1 MIKKQKSLD
10 LMIDRPLF
18 IAVMFLL
25 AISLMMT
32 YSLSVYTVVH
42 FEYNSWHFFVRQLMA
57 VAIGFL
63 SIIILSRLD
72 PDRWFIPLGISIFIF
87 FFILMFAMQFFPS
100 SIVRSVGGAK
110 RWIHA
115 GPLSIAPVEFFKIGF
130 VFFLA
135 WSFSRKLLNRGKM
148 EFIEEIRAFS
158 PYLAVFFIAVI
169 LIAILQKDLG
179 QVVVVG
185 ATLMIMFI
193 FAGSSFRFFVTL
205 MLGGLAAFVGLIVMA
220 PHRIERVKGWW
231 AGIQDTILAIFP
243 FENVQSLRVD
253 VVTKEP
259 YQVSNSLNAI
269 NNGGYFGVGLG
280 NGQFKLGYLSDVHTD
295 FILSGIAEEFGFF
308 GLLIVTFAML
318 FIIFRLFKIAAKLTN
333 PVYYLFCIG
342 VALLIGFAFVM
353 NSFGISG
360 ITPVKGI
367 AVPFLS
373 YGGSQMFSL
382 CIAIGMVLMVSK
394 KRYQG

>member
-1 MIKKQKSLD
+1 
-10 LMIDRPLF
+10 MIDKTLF
-18 IAVMFLL
+18 MAVMFLL
-25 AISLMMT
+25 SVSLMMT
-32 YSLSVYTVVH
+32 YSLSVYAVVH
-42 FEYNSWHFFVRQLMA
+42 FEYSSTHFFVRQLMA
-57 VAIGFL
+57 VTIGFL
-63 SIIILSRLD
+63 SIIVLSRLD
-72 PDRWFIPLGISIFIF
+72 PDRWFIPLGISVFLF
-87 FFILMFAMQFFPS
+87 FFLLMFAMQFFPS

-135 WSFSRKLLNRGKM
+135 WSFSRKLLYRKKM
-148 EFIEEIRAFS
+148 KFIEEIRATS
-158 PYLAVFFIAVI
+158 PYLAVFLVAVV

-179 QVVVVG
+179 QTAVLGV
-185 ATLMIMFI
+185 TLLIMFS
-193 FAGSSFRFFVTL
+193 FAGTSLRFFL
-205 MLGGLAAFVGLIVMA
+205 LLIGSGMIAFIGLVVMA

-231 AGIQDTILAIFP
+231 VSIQDSILALFP
-243 FENVQSLRVD
+243 FEKMQSLRVET
-253 VVTKEP
+253 VTKEP

-295 FILSGIAEEFGFF
+295 FVLAGIAEEFGLF
-308 GLLIVTFAML
+308 GLAIVTFVTL
-318 FIIFRLFKIAAKLTN
+318 FIIFRLFKIAAKLSN

-342 VALLIGFAFVM
+342 VALLITLAFIM

-373 YGGSQMFSL
+373 YGGSQILSL

-394 KRYQG
+394 KRYQ